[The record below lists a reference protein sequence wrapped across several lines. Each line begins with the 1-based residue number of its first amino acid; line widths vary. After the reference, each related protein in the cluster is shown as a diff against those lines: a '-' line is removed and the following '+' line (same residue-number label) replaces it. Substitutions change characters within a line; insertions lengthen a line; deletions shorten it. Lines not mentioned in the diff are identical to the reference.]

1 MYLFF
6 KMHTDEFQFNT
17 TLMLLL
23 QEILGKQISFFINIM
38 FSLKNSHDKPE
49 AITMTCGDSQR
60 VHVAP
65 TSYNHIL

>member
-23 QEILGKQISFFINIM
+23 QEIPFFINIM
-38 FSLKNSHDKPE
+38 FSLKKSHDKPE
-49 AITMTCGDSQR
+49 AITMTCGDSQH
-60 VHVAP
+60 VQVAP
-65 TSYNHIL
+65 ASDNHIL